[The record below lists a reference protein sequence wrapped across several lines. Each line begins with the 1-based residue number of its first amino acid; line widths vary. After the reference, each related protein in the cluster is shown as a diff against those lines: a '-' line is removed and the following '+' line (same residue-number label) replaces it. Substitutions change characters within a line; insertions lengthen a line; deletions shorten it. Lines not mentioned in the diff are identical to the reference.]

1 MPEPQPE
8 AEGGMSIARLDQVR
22 ADFRKAL
29 AAAGRDPE
37 ALERVRIAYAG
48 QRSGLLRD
56 LAAAL
61 RDLPPEDKREYGRRL
76 NELKAEIQEAL
87 AAAQETL
94 VQATT
99 GHIGVNSFP
108 ATIST
113 AGRTPVDVTLP
124 GRRPP
129 VGAEHPVQLVRRR
142 VESIFLRMG
151 YDVEDGPEVEDDWH
165 NFEALNIPPDHP
177 ARDDQDTFYLPGGML
192 LRTHTSPVQARVME
206 RRQPPIR
213 IIVPGRVYRRDSD
226 LRHSPMFHQ
235 VEGLLVDEGITF
247 GHLTAT
253 LETFLRALFSEEVA
267 VRLRPGYF
275 PFTEPSAE
283 VDISCIF
290 CGQAGCGVCSR
301 SGWIEILGAGMV
313 DPRVFEAVGVDPERY
328 TGFAFGI
335 GLDRVAMLV
344 HGIPDLRQ
352 MFEGDQRL
360 TRQFA

>member
-1 MPEPQPE
+1 
-8 AEGGMSIARLDQVR
+8 MSIARLDSVR
-22 ADFRKAL
+22 ADFRAAL
-29 AAAGRDPE
+29 AEAGGDPA
-37 ALERVRIAYAG
+37 ALERLRVAYAG

-61 RDLPPEDKREYGRRL
+61 RDLPPEEKREYGRRL

-87 AAAQETL
+87 AAAQTAAA
-94 VQATT
+94 AT
-99 GHIGVNSFP
+99 GAAG
-108 ATIST
+108 ATVRA
-113 AGRTPVDVTLP
+113 AGPEVDVTLP

-213 IIVPGRVYRRDSD
+213 IIVPGRVFRRDSD

-247 GHLTAT
+247 GHLKAT
-253 LETFLRALFSEEVA
+253 LETFLHALFSEEVA

-290 CGQAGCGVCSR
+290 CRQAGCGVCSR

-313 DPRVFEAVGVDPERY
+313 DPRVFEAVGVDPDRY
-328 TGFAFGI
+328 TGFAFGL